1 MDSKDRDFSSVG
13 IIANP
18 LSGKDIRR
26 LVASASVVSTHMKSN
41 EILKL
46 YAGLVAYGIKKVYV
60 MPDYSDISRR
70 AREQYSE
77 KIETILIN
85 TNILD
90 AEETTIRAAKKMEA
104 NKVGCIIVFGG
115 DGTCRLVSKH
125 INTTPILPVSTGT
138 NNLFPLNLEGTV
150 VGIAAAKFCL
160 LKNIKKYCTREKK
173 LEIYDGNNL
182 IDSSLVDVVITKTPY
197 IGSRAIWDI
206 KNIDELFIAKISH
219 EGIGF
224 SSIGYSLLKKDLD
237 FNKGIHIT
245 LGENDYNN
253 PQKIMSAIAPGKI
266 EEIEIQGW
274 KEFDNNNEIG
284 VKLSSGTVALDGERT
299 IEFSSSQ
306 KISVKLNIEGPY
318 CLKVKEILST

>member
-1 MDSKDRDFSSVG
+1 MDKNRDFSSVG

-26 LVASASVVSTHMKSN
+26 LVANASVVSTHMKSN

-90 AEETTIRAAKKMEA
+90 SEETTIQAAKEMEA

-125 INTTPILPVSTGT
+125 IKETPILPVSTGT

-160 LKNIKKYCTREKK
+160 LKNIEKYSKREKK
-173 LEIYDGNNL
+173 LEIYENNKL
-182 IDSSLVDVVITKTPY
+182 TDSSLVDVVISRTPY

-206 KNIDELFIAKISH
+206 KNVDEIFISKVSY

-224 SSIGYSLLKKDLD
+224 SSIGYSLIKKDLS
-237 FNKGIHIT
+237 FNQGIHIS
-245 LGENDYNN
+245 LGQNDYSN

-266 EEIEIQGW
+266 EEIEILGW
-274 KEFDNNNEIG
+274 EEFDNNKNIS

-299 IEFSSSQ
+299 IEFNSSQ
-306 KISVKLNIEGPY
+306 KISVKLNIDGPY
-318 CLKVKEILST
+318 CLKVKEILSA

>member
-1 MDSKDRDFSSVG
+1 M
-13 IIANP
+13 
-18 LSGKDIRR
+18 
-26 LVASASVVSTHMKSN
+26 
-41 EILKL
+41 
-46 YAGLVAYGIKKVYV
+46 
-60 MPDYSDISRR
+60 
-70 AREQYSE
+70 
-77 KIETILIN
+77 
-85 TNILD
+85 
-90 AEETTIRAAKKMEA
+90 
-104 NKVGCIIVFGG
+104 
-115 DGTCRLVSKH
+115 
-125 INTTPILPVSTGT
+125 
-138 NNLFPLNLEGTV
+138 
-150 VGIAAAKFCL
+150 
-160 LKNIKKYCTREKK
+160 
-173 LEIYDGNNL
+173 
-182 IDSSLVDVVITKTPY
+182 DVVITKTPY

-237 FNKGIHIT
+237 FN
-245 LGENDYNN
+245 N
-253 PQKIMSAIAPGKI
+253 PQKIISAIAPGKI

>member
-1 MDSKDRDFSSVG
+1 MDKNRDFSSVG

-26 LVASASVVSTHMKSN
+26 LVANASVVSTHMKSN

-90 AEETTIRAAKKMEA
+90 SEETTIQAAKEMEA

-125 INTTPILPVSTGT
+125 IKETPILPVSTGT
-138 NNLFPLNLEGTV
+138 NNLFPLNLEETD
-150 VGIAAAKFCL
+150 VGIAANKFCL
-160 LKNIKKYCTREKK
+160 LKNIKKKKKREKK
-173 LEIYDGNNL
+173 LEIYENNKL
-182 IDSSLVDVVITKTPY
+182 TDSSLVDVVISRTPY

-206 KNIDELFIAKISH
+206 KNVDEIFISKVSY

-224 SSIGYSLLKKDLD
+224 SSIGYSLIKKDLS
-237 FNKGIHIT
+237 FNQGIHIS
-245 LGENDYNN
+245 LGQNDYSN

-266 EEIEIQGW
+266 EEIEILGW
-274 KEFDNNNEIG
+274 EEFDNNKNIS

-299 IEFSSSQ
+299 IEFNSSQ
-306 KISVKLNIEGPY
+306 KISVKLNIDGPY
-318 CLKVKEILST
+318 CLKVK

>member
-1 MDSKDRDFSSVG
+1 MDKNRDFSSVG
-13 IIANP
+13 IIVNP

-46 YAGLVAYGIKKVYV
+46 YAGLAAYNIKKVYV

-70 AREQYSE
+70 AREQYST

-85 TNILD
+85 TKILD
-90 AEETTIRAAKKMEA
+90 AEETTIQAAKEMEA
-104 NKVGCIIVFGG
+104 KKVGCIIVFGG

-125 INTTPILPVSTGT
+125 LKETPILPVSTGT

-150 VGIAAAKFCL
+150 AGIAAAKFCL
-160 LKNIKKYCTREKK
+160 LKNLEKYSNREKK
-173 LEIYDGNNL
+173 LEIFKNNEL
-182 IDSSLVDVVITKTPY
+182 VDSSLVDVVISKTPY

-206 KNIDELFIAKISH
+206 NNVDEIFISKVSH

-224 SSIGYSLLKKDLD
+224 SSIGYSLIKKGLS
-237 FNKGIHIT
+237 FNRGVHIS
-245 LGENDYNN
+245 LGQNDYGN
-253 PQKIMSAIAPGKI
+253 PKKIMSAIAPGKI
-266 EEIEIQGW
+266 EEIEILGW
-274 KEFDNNNEIG
+274 KEFSDNKKIS

-299 IEFSSSQ
+299 IEFNPSQ
-306 KISVKLNIEGPY
+306 KISVKLNIDGPY
-318 CLKVKEILST
+318 CLKVKEILSA

>member
-1 MDSKDRDFSSVG
+1 MDKNRDFSSVG
-13 IIANP
+13 IIVNP

-46 YAGLVAYGIKKVYV
+46 YAGLTAYNIKKVYV

-70 AREQYSE
+70 AREQYST

-85 TNILD
+85 TKILD
-90 AEETTIRAAKKMEA
+90 AEETTIQAAKEMEA
-104 NKVGCIIVFGG
+104 KKVGCIIVFGG

-125 INTTPILPVSTGT
+125 LKETPILPVSTGT

-150 VGIAAAKFCL
+150 AGIAAAKFCL
-160 LKNIKKYCTREKK
+160 LKNLEKYSNREKK
-173 LEIYDGNNL
+173 LEIFKNNEL
-182 IDSSLVDVVITKTPY
+182 VDSSLVDVVISKTPY

-206 KNIDELFIAKISH
+206 NNVDEIFISKVSH

-224 SSIGYSLLKKDLD
+224 SSIGYSLIKKDLS
-237 FNKGIHIT
+237 FNRGVHIS
-245 LGENDYNN
+245 LGQNDYGN
-253 PQKIMSAIAPGKI
+253 PKKIMSAIAPGKI
-266 EEIEIQGW
+266 EEIEILGW
-274 KEFDNNNEIG
+274 KEFSDNKKIS

-299 IEFSSSQ
+299 IEFNPSQ
-306 KISVKLNIEGPY
+306 KISVKLNIDGPY
-318 CLKVKEILST
+318 CLKVKEILSA